1 MLLICGILQMNSEVR
16 LKPAKP
22 QALHVQDQPADPATV
37 VQQESG

>member
-1 MLLICGILQMNSEVR
+1 MLLICVILQVR
-16 LKPAKP
+16 LKPAKL